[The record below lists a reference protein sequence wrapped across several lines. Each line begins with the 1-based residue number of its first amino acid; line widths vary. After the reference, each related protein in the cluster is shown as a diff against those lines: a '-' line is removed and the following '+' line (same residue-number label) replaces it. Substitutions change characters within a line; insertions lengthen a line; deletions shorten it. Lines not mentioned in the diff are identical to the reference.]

1 MEAPKPT
8 SEEISETIEIE
19 QYSVKYTLHLNSE
32 GDIITFSLAHNSNNY
47 TKKIPLKEI
56 EDTESKAIFN
66 TFSPKEFFDFLKKS
80 VEMKKIELINKNKN
94 INIRIEFEAM
104 FKKHEINIELV
115 NKEQNLEMIE
125 KELKVLK
132 DNYNQII
139 IENKKIKEENKE
151 LKERI

>member
-19 QYSVKYTLHLNSE
+19 QNSVKYTLNINSE

-56 EDTESKAIFN
+56 EDTEFKAKFN

-80 VEMKKIELINKNKN
+80 VEMKKLN
-94 INIRIEFEAM
+94 
-104 FKKHEINIELV
+104 
-115 NKEQNLEMIE
+115 
-125 KELKVLK
+125 
-132 DNYNQII
+132 
-139 IENKKIKEENKE
+139 
-151 LKERI
+151 

>member
-19 QYSVKYTLHLNSE
+19 QYSLRYTLHLNSE

-56 EDTESKAIFN
+56 KDTESKAIFN

-115 NKEQNLEMIE
+115 SKEQN
-125 KELKVLK
+125 
-132 DNYNQII
+132 
-139 IENKKIKEENKE
+139 
-151 LKERI
+151 